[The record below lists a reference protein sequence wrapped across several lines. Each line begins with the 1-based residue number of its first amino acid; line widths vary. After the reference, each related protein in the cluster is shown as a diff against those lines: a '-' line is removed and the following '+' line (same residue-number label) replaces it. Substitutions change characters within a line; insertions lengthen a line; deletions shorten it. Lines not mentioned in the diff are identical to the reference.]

1 MAAAPACADR
11 RALWRICDWKHS
23 SLFKTAFYPEDASR
37 LRFVIVQAHAYVV
50 KVDRILCSAAV
61 TYAAVRRLRMH
72 CTYEA
77 HVSDAHTVMLVSFI
91 SSRAHTAS
99 AGCDHEAC
107 LLCYHHL
114 AATAS

>member
-1 MAAAPACADR
+1 MEAQQ
-11 RALWRICDWKHS
+11 
-23 SLFKTAFYPEDASR
+23 FVYPEDPSI
-37 LRFVIVQAHAYVV
+37 LRFVIVQANAYVV
-50 KVDRILCSAAV
+50 KVDMMLCSAAV

-72 CTYEA
+72 CTFDT

-99 AGCDHEAC
+99 AGCDHKAC
-107 LLCYHHL
+107 LLWYHHL